1 MSNNNN
7 AFEKEFI
14 SNIIESIQ
22 GHDNALKRH
31 QKAEKPSVLMIEQ
44 FQELRD
50 ERIAFLMEYLIERGW
65 KEPIKSSILKLESL
79 RAA

>member
-1 MSNNNN
+1 MNNNN
-7 AFEKEFI
+7 VFEKEFI
-14 SNIIESIQ
+14 IDIIESIQ

-31 QKAEKPSVLMIEQ
+31 QQAEKPSLLMIEQ

-65 KEPIKSSILKLESL
+65 KEPIKSSIFKLETPL
-79 RAA
+79 AA